1 MNEEIEI
8 KLNDMQEKDKHHSIR
23 INQDATVGDLINK
36 IKESKEIVG
45 NGQFLYL
52 RCNNGGPNNGILS
65 CKESMNLKLSKFEI
79 NNDSK
84 LKFEVFDINTCDGQ
98 SRNVLGQLLGD
109 SSVVKIVEDENITVV
124 FEKDIKY
131 HLCKDKKFYNLF
143 TVKLNNS
150 KIKDLIVM
158 GAGTA
163 YCSYPIKNDR
173 DDVYFKINFGDKVI
187 TDSENTDENELL
199 CNMDIKEDI
208 VLNIE
213 ITTWRNNE
221 KVLTEKGWV
230 QAIDI
235 IEENKV
241 EQEKEK
247 KNVENLEIKEIDETE
262 INLINKNP
270 QASKSEKKN
279 DYINNNDGKK
289 QKNKDMAEEEK
300 KDVKEIEEKIDLIN
314 SNPQQSNNEINVT
327 FDFLDKDSI
336 KFKVKPDITFND
348 LVAQFKTQALKN
360 NKNYFKGID
369 KISFSCDSKFILKFS
384 GNTSLKEIA
393 KSVEGNI
400 NIRVIDDGLLDSYW
414 DVSDTNN
421 KNKISNDN
429 QIPISNYENQTP
441 SSNWKRI
448 LCFVVGIF
456 LLIAAL
462 VVFLVNPELLSLIIP
477 LAVSGGISLLVGF
490 LWNTIKSCFIGSEPK
505 EISNEPM
512 PKENK
517 SDPNKITNQNDPNNN
532 LSPEKDTSSKNGQ
545 EQTE

>member
-52 RCNNGGPNNGILS
+52 HCKNGGPDNGLLS
-65 CKESMNLKLSKFEI
+65 VQQNMSLKLSDFKI
-79 NNDSK
+79 NNDSE
-84 LKFEVFDINTCDGQ
+84 LSFDVFDINNSYTKK
-98 SRNVLGQLLGD
+98 VLAKLLAN
-109 SSVVKIVEDENITVV
+109 SCVVKIVEDENITVV

-131 HLCKDKKFYNLF
+131 HLYKDKKFYSLF

-230 QAIDI
+230 KAIDM

-247 KNVENLEIKEIDETE
+247 KNVKNLEIKEIDETE

-300 KDVKEIEEKIDLIN
+300 EDVKEIEEKIDLIN

-327 FDFLDKDSI
+327 FDFLGKDSI
-336 KFKVKPDITFND
+336 KFKVKPDITFDN
-348 LVAQFKTQALKN
+348 LVQRFKQEALKTD
-360 NKNYFKGID
+360 KNYFKGID

-400 NIRVIDDGLLDSYW
+400 NIRVIYGDLLGSYW

-477 LAVSGGISLLVGF
+477 LAVSGGISLLFGF
-490 LWNTIKSCFIGSEPK
+490 LWNTIKSCLCRQNPE
-505 EISNEPM
+505 EISTEQLTETNEY
-512 PKENK
+512 N
-517 SDPNKITNQNDPNNN
+517 PNKITDLSDLNNN
-532 LSPEKDTSSKNGQ
+532 LSLENNQKNENGQ
-545 EQTE
+545 EKTDQ